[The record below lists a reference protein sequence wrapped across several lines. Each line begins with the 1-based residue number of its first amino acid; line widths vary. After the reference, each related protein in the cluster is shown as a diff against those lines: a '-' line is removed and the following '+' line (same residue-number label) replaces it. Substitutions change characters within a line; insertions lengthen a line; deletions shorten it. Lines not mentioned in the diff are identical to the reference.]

1 MQAGVTDNVPLHVL
15 GGNII
20 PVALGQEF
28 MTTTAVRNATLA
40 LVVALPKEN
49 STATGEPPAHQLT
62 RPWAHLLPPRTCG
75 HTAVCR
81 RKSLYTSLPRPC
93 CRLSPHC
100 ARRRQSIRQSE
111 GRLLWH

>member
-1 MQAGVTDNVPLHVL
+1 MDVQAGVTDNVPLHVL

-49 STATGEPPAHQLT
+49 STATGEPP
-62 RPWAHLLPPRTCG
+62 
-75 HTAVCR
+75 
-81 RKSLYTSLPRPC
+81 
-93 CRLSPHC
+93 C
-100 ARRRQSIRQSE
+100 A
-111 GRLLWH
+111 G